1 MAEPRGPDSQ
11 VLATLAHALEVRL
24 AHRPGLLVAG
34 ICGSQASG
42 KSTLAGALAERFT
55 RAGLPAATLSLDD
68 LYLSRADR
76 QVLAGRVHPLFATRG
91 PPGTHDVELGLAVI
105 AALAAGRPA
114 PLPRFDKLRDEPW
127 PQAQWPLAPAG
138 TRLLVLE
145 GWCLGAMPQAEVD
158 MAEPVNRLEREE
170 DPQGVWRRHANAMLA
185 GPYQRLWQ
193 RIDHLTLL
201 AAPGFEVV
209 HAWRREQEHGLL
221 RADSRGLSGMDDAA
235 LARFIAH
242 YERLTRHIL
251 TEMPDRADL
260 LVRLDASRRPLAISV
275 KEGVGGKR
283 D

>member
-1 MAEPRGPDSQ
+1 MAEPPESGRGPDPA
-11 VLATLAHALEVRL
+11 VLIALATALEARL
-24 AHRPGLLVAG
+24 QAAPGLVVAG

-42 KSTLAGALAERFT
+42 KSTLAAALAARFT
-55 RAGLPAATLSLDD
+55 AAGVPAATLSLDD

-76 QVLAGRVHPLFATRG
+76 QRLASKVHPLFATRG
-91 PPGTHDVELGLAVI
+91 PPGTHDTALGLRVI
-105 AALAAGRPA
+105 DALAQGRPT

-145 GWCLGAMPQAEVD
+145 GWCLGAAPQAGAD
-158 MAEPVNRLEREE
+158 LAEPVNELEREE
-170 DPQGVWRRHANAMLA
+170 DPDGIWRTRANAMLA
-185 GPYQRLWQ
+185 GPCQALWR

-209 HAWRREQEHGLL
+209 YAWRREQEHGLL
-221 RADSRGLSGMDDAA
+221 QADSRGLSGMDDAA

-251 TEMPDRADL
+251 TEMPARADL
-260 LVRLDASRRPLAISV
+260 LVRLDPQRRPLAIRA
-275 KEGVGGKR
+275 R
-283 D
+283 DRGD